1 MILPGPTVQGE
12 LLVIRA
18 TARRRPA
25 LVLALAVLGAMSTAG
40 CTTGPGPDGD
50 RPRAASARP
59 DPAERPELR
68 RFYGQKLAWRP
79 CGDLRCASLTVPMD
93 YAHPEDG
100 KTFVLPVAKA
110 ATATPGRRIGSL
122 VYNPGGPGE
131 RGVQALRDGLADDL
145 GRGVRERFDV
155 VAFDPRGVGES
166 RPALTCVPPGRS
178 DEDAATPAAGVPLR
192 PRTEAERAAVLADA
206 RATAEA
212 CRKAS
217 GPLLPHVGTADAARD
232 LDVLRAALGER
243 RLTYVGWSYGTS
255 LGTSYA
261 EQFPRRVRAMVLDG
275 AVDPALDWRQR
286 MMSQAKGFRD
296 AVDTYARTCADV
308 VEQGCPGTGPQ
319 EIRALIDR
327 LVARTQREPLPV
339 EGSEDGLDA
348 AGLISAL
355 SLSMYTPEA
364 QWEGLSAGLR
374 AADGGDGTKLAAL
387 ATEAGEEEEP
397 GDDGQTSDGTDGT
410 DGTDASDGSGASDGS
425 EASDG
430 SGASEAPDASSDA
443 TGSPA
448 GSADSGDPAAPA
460 VPEDNSEA
468 ALIAVNCLD
477 VPHPRD
483 ARAYWDALAPAEKA
497 AGVYGTTGLTGELVC
512 KDWPA
517 GPDRPHRV
525 NAVGVPPV
533 LVVGTAGDPA
543 TPYAEAVS
551 LARQFPGGM
560 LLSFQA
566 PGHTGYGRD
575 ACVDRKVE
583 DYLIA
588 LRKVPAGTTC
598 TP

>member
-1 MILPGPTVQGE
+1 M
-12 LLVIRA
+12 IRA
-18 TARRRPA
+18 TARRRRPA
-25 LVLALAVLGAMSTAG
+25 LVLALAVLGATSLAACTA
-40 CTTGPGPDGD
+40 GPGPDPG
-50 RPRAASARP
+50 RPGGASAGA
-59 DPAERPELR
+59 DPAGRPELR
-68 RFYGQKLAWRP
+68 RFYGQKLVWRP
-79 CGDLRCASLTVPMD
+79 CGDLSCASLTVPMD
-93 YAHPEDG
+93 YSRPGNG

-110 ATATPGRRIGSL
+110 ATAMADRRLGSL

-131 RGVQALRDGLADDL
+131 RGVQALREGLADGL

-166 RPALTCVPPGRS
+166 RPALTCVAPGRS
-178 DEDAATPAAGVPLR
+178 DEDSAAPAAAVPLH
-192 PRTEAERAAVLADA
+192 PRTAAERAAALADA

-212 CRKAS
+212 CREAS

-286 MMSQAKGFRD
+286 MLNQAKGFRD
-296 AVDTYARTCADV
+296 AVDTYARTCGEV
-308 VEQGCPGTGPQ
+308 VGKGCPGTGPE
-319 EIRALIDR
+319 EIRGLIDR
-327 LVARTQREPLPV
+327 LVERTQHEPLPV
-339 EGSEDGLDA
+339 EGSGDGIDA
-348 AGLISAL
+348 AGVISAL
-355 SLSMYTPEA
+355 SMAMYTPEA
-364 QWEGLSAGLR
+364 QWEGLSAALR

-387 ATEAGEEEEP
+387 ATEGDEGNEEDEEQPDGAG
-397 GDDGQTSDGTDGT
+397 TSDP
-410 DGTDASDGSGASDGS
+410 SDGSGTSD
-425 EASDG
+425 
-430 SGASEAPDASSDA
+430 
-443 TGSPA
+443 
-448 GSADSGDPAAPA
+448 GSADSPDAAPD

-483 ARAYWDALAPAEKA
+483 ERVYWDALDPAERA
-497 AGVYGTTGLTGELVC
+497 AGVYGSTGLTGELVC

-525 NAVGVPPV
+525 NAAGVPPV

-543 TPYAEAVS
+543 TPYQEAVS

-560 LLSFQA
+560 LLSFRA

-583 DYLIA
+583 DYLIT
-588 LRKVPAGTTC
+588 LTKVRPGTTC

>member
-1 MILPGPTVQGE
+1 M
-12 LLVIRA
+12 IRA
-18 TARRRPA
+18 TTRRRPA
-25 LVLALAVLGAMSTAG
+25 LALALAVLGATSLAA
-40 CTTGPGPDGD
+40 CTTGSGPDQARPGP
-50 RPRAASARP
+50 ASAGA
-59 DPAERPELR
+59 DPADRPELR

-93 YAHPEDG
+93 YSRPGNG

-110 ATATPGRRIGSL
+110 ATATADRRIGSL

-145 GRGVRERFDV
+145 GRGLRERFDI

-166 RPALTCVPPGRS
+166 EPALTCAAPDRP
-178 DEDAATPAAGVPLR
+178 DEPDQESAPPAAPVPLH
-192 PRTEAERAAVLADA
+192 PRTAAERAAALADA

-217 GPLLPHVGTADAARD
+217 GQLLPHVGTADAARD
-232 LDVLRAALGER
+232 LDVLRAALGEP

-286 MMSQAKGFRD
+286 MLNQAKGFKD

-308 VEQGCPGTGPQ
+308 VEKGCPGAAPE
-319 EIRALIDR
+319 EIRALIGR
-327 LVARTQREPLPV
+327 LVERTEREPLPV
-339 EGSEDGLDA
+339 EGSEEGIDA
-348 AGLISAL
+348 AGVVSAL

-364 QWEGLSAGLR
+364 QWEGLSAALR
-374 AADGGDGTKLAAL
+374 AADGGDGTPLAAL
-387 ATEAGEEEEP
+387 ATEAEEEQP
-397 GDDGQTSDGTDGT
+397 GDAGEG
-410 DGTDASDGSGASDGS
+410 SDGSGGT
-425 EASDG
+425 G
-430 SGASEAPDASSDA
+430 TPD
-443 TGSPA
+443 
-448 GSADSGDPAAPA
+448 GSADSSDPAASE
-460 VPEDNSEA
+460 VPEDNAEA

-483 ARAYWDALAPAEKA
+483 ERAYWDALAPAEKA

-517 GPDRPHRV
+517 GPERPHRV
-525 NAVGVPPV
+525 SAAGVPPV

-543 TPYAEAVS
+543 TPYDEAVS

-560 LLSFQA
+560 LLSFRA
-566 PGHTGYGRD
+566 AGHTGYGRD

-588 LRKVPAGTTC
+588 LTKVRPGTTC

>member
-1 MILPGPTVQGE
+1 M
-12 LLVIRA
+12 IRA
-18 TARRRPA
+18 TARRRRPA
-25 LVLALAVLGAMSTAG
+25 LVLALAVLGATSLTACTAG
-40 CTTGPGPDGD
+40 PAPDPD
-50 RPRAASARP
+50 RPGGASAGA
-59 DPAERPELR
+59 DPAGRPELR

-93 YAHPEDG
+93 YSRPGNG

-110 ATATPGRRIGSL
+110 ATATADRRLGSL

-166 RPALTCVPPGRS
+166 RPALTCAAPGRS
-178 DEDAATPAAGVPLR
+178 EEDSAAPAAAVPLH
-192 PRTEAERAAVLADA
+192 PRTAAERAAALADA

-212 CRKAS
+212 CREAS

-261 EQFPRRVRAMVLDG
+261 EQFPHRVRAMVLDG

-286 MMSQAKGFRD
+286 MLNQAKGFRD

-308 VEQGCPGTGPQ
+308 VGKGCPGTGPE
-319 EIRALIDR
+319 EIRGLIDR
-327 LVARTQREPLPV
+327 LVERTQHEPLPV
-339 EGSEDGLDA
+339 QGSGDGIDA
-348 AGLISAL
+348 AGVISAL
-355 SLSMYTPEA
+355 SMAMYTPEA
-364 QWEGLSAGLR
+364 QWEGLSAALR

-387 ATEAGEEEEP
+387 ATEGDEGDEEDEELPDGAG
-397 GDDGQTSDGTDGT
+397 TSDPS
-410 DGTDASDGSGASDGS
+410 DASGTSD
-425 EASDG
+425 
-430 SGASEAPDASSDA
+430 
-443 TGSPA
+443 
-448 GSADSGDPAAPA
+448 GSADSRDAAPD

-483 ARAYWDALAPAEKA
+483 ERAYWDALDPAERA
-497 AGVYGTTGLTGELVC
+497 AGVYGSTGLTGELVC

-525 NAVGVPPV
+525 NAAGVPPV

-543 TPYAEAVS
+543 TPYQEAVS

-560 LLSFQA
+560 LLSFRA

-588 LRKVPAGTTC
+588 LTKVRPGTTC